1 MYQEF
6 FKHTIVSDFIKQ
18 LVATT
23 PIPTY
28 NTVDKGDMLLKDCL
42 YVYQSSVVRCIK
54 TGVLGIDGRYVTIS
68 PYIFPNKYPKCSQT
82 FTSIYD
88 YYDTDTHIALGNLL
102 RVYRDIYGVNLM
114 PFYNCYSGLHA
125 SGISIRTGTVKLRE
139 KTGYKVIQVPIKFNK
154 TYTIAIDSNSSL
166 NLAPALIH
174 KGKLVSIEQADQTLD
189 LTSELC
195 KFDGA
200 VKEYTYSS
208 FKLPFTYRLNNTSIF
223 YQQYERDLY
232 LLIEVKLSNNSS
244 IVVLEGD
251 YTSLDKKSILNKV
264 AKNQINTELNYLN
277 SQDSVTDEESRRLFK
292 LEKQLNIISGINK
305 YVFNGAYVESIADSD
320 LNQFMLSDLSLLQFN
335 NNISYPFADRLL
347 EYLLLNVID
356 SHDDIAG
363 NSKRIQE
370 KLNIED
376 KPGVYKDVWSEL
388 LRKIVYDKYMSSDK
402 TRKIDITGFIDK
414 DAEKYIMRG

>member
-28 NTVDKGDMLLKDCL
+28 NTISKGDTLIKDCL
-42 YVYQSSVVRCIK
+42 YVYQSSVVKCIRS
-54 TGVLGIDGRYVTIS
+54 GILGIDGRYVTLS

-82 FTSIYD
+82 FSSVYD

-102 RVYRDIYGVNLM
+102 RVYRDVYGVNLM
-114 PFYNCYSGLHA
+114 PFYNCYSGLYA
-125 SGISIRTGTVKLRE
+125 SGISIKNKTVKLVE

-174 KGKLVSIEQADQTLD
+174 KGKLVSIQQADETID

-208 FKLPFTYRLNNTSIF
+208 FKLPFTYRLDNTSLF

-251 YTSLDKKSILNKV
+251 YTNLDRKSNLNKK
-264 AKNQINTELNYLN
+264 AKNQITAELNYLD
-277 SQDSVTDEESRRLFK
+277 SQDSLTDEESSRLFN
-292 LEKQLNIISGINK
+292 LEKQLNIISRINK
-305 YVFNGAYVESIADSD
+305 YVFNTAYIENIDDSE

-335 NNISYPFADRLL
+335 NNISYPFSNRLL

-356 SHDDIAG
+356 KHDDIAG
-363 NSKRIQE
+363 NSRRIQE

-376 KPGVYKDVWSEL
+376 KSGIYKDVWSEL

-402 TRKIDITGFIDK
+402 TKKLDITGFIDK
-414 DAEKYIMRG
+414 DTEKYIMRS